1 MNGPTMNTATQPV
14 QPLYAEHG
22 AGRSGVQA
30 APGLDAGG
38 VWLDCPVCG
47 LDGGPYGAAEAGQ
60 LGGTHDDLIHHG
72 HPTAL
77 VLAGSRAG
85 SLAGSVA
92 GGAA

>member
-1 MNGPTMNTATQPV
+1 MNETTINTATPAV
-14 QPLYAEHG
+14 QPLYAARG
-22 AGRSGVQA
+22 VGRSGVQV
-30 APGLDAGG
+30 APGLDAGR

-77 VLAGSRAG
+77 VLAGG
-85 SLAGSVA
+85 VA
-92 GGAA
+92 